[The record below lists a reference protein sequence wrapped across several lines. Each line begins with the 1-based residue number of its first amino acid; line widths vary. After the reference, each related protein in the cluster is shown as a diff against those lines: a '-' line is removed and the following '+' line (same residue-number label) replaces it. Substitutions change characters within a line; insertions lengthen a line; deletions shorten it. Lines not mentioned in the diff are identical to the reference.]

1 MIRSL
6 LMRLAPTGA
15 VLLAVVTFAGCAASA
30 DPERR
35 FAGLI
40 TPYRMEV
47 VQGNVVTQEMAAQLR
62 PGLTR
67 DQVRGLLGSP
77 LLADIF
83 HADRWDYVFTIRR
96 QGTAPQRRHVT
107 VLFDGDKVSS
117 FEAPQLPSEREF
129 VDSIDVSRVNDG
141 KAVPLALSDDQLRA
155 LPLPKP
161 AAAAPAAAASAPAR
175 AYPPLEPLPAR

>member
-1 MIRSL
+1 
-6 LMRLAPTGA
+6 MRLAPTGA
-15 VLLAVVTFAGCAASA
+15 VLLAALTLAACAASA
-30 DPERR
+30 DPDRR
-35 FAGLI
+35 FAGVI

-62 PGLTR
+62 AGLTR

-107 VLFDGDKVSS
+107 VLFSGDKVSS

-129 VDSIDVSRVNDG
+129 VDSIDLSSLSDG

-161 AAAAPAAAASAPAR
+161 VAAAPAISASAPAR

>member
-1 MIRSL
+1 
-6 LMRLAPTGA
+6 MRLAPTGA
-15 VLLAVVTFAGCAASA
+15 VLLAAVTLAGCAASA

-83 HADRWDYVFTIRR
+83 HADRWDYVFTLKRN
-96 QGTAPQRRHVT
+96 GVEVQRRTLV
-107 VLFDGDKVSS
+107 VWFEGDVIKSV
-117 FEAPQLPSEREF
+117 EAPELPSEREF
-129 VDSIDVSRVNDG
+129 VASISPARDRN
-141 KAVPLALSDDQLRA
+141 AVTRPLELTPQERAA
-155 LPLPKP
+155 LPRP
-161 AAAAPAAAASAPAR
+161 ATSASASRSTEPLGAVR
-175 AYPPLEPLPAR
+175 SYPPLESL